1 MCVAVRKMNDD
12 NDDDNDDVYSNRFK
26 VDVSFS
32 SS

>member
-12 NDDDNDDVYSNRFK
+12 VDDNDDVYFNRFK